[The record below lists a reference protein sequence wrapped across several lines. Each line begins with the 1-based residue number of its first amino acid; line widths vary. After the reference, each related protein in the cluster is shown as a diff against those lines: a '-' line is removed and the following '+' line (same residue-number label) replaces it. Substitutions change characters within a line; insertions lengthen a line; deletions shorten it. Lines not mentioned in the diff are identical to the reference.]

1 MATYLAQR
9 KESFTIEF
17 QILETVKQKNIKCG
31 VSILTK
37 QTNGVFN
44 YFGIQSLFDAVAS
57 RILLH

>member
-17 QILETVKQKNIKCG
+17 LETVKQKNMKFG
-31 VSILTK
+31 VSILTN

-44 YFGIQSLFDAVAS
+44 YFGMHNLFDAVAS